1 MPAVKFQ
8 QPFYAS
14 WFKFCIKY
22 RWTTLKRI
30 IYDTHTGGWWADK
43 TGAISHGLMQMR
55 RIWHTHS
62 SGGGYV
68 GRGLYMQIIWG
79 IIHLWDRRVR
89 ISYLPAIKVTELHPK
104 CACETIW
111 GGLYP
116 TTQVNR
122 RCAWMKSKIASY
134 VRSGVLSE
142 KDKCYIM
149 GSRVTHVNLRHRSYN
164 RIIII

>member
-1 MPAVKFQ
+1 LLYRRFNSHTFAVDHWIYAVKFQ
-8 QPFYAS
+8 QPLYAS
-14 WFKFCIKY
+14 WFEFCIKY

-30 IYDTHTGGWWADK
+30 IYNTLAGGWWADK

-68 GRGLYMQIIWG
+68 GRGLYMQIIWAHRYNISLG
-79 IIHLWDRRVR
+79 IPLADRRVR

-104 CACETIW
+104 CACETIQ
-111 GGLYP
+111 GGFHL

-134 VRSGVLSE
+134 VKVGRP
-142 KDKCYIM
+142 
-149 GSRVTHVNLRHRSYN
+149 
-164 RIIII
+164 